1 MNNLDAVIQ
10 ELRRQDMTPEQRTVA
25 GMKVMMTGFAL
36 AFDGLAAAIPTEVSG
51 TAQSATAETAPAS
64 ASAPAKSEKKGRAAT
79 KKAAPPASAPEP
91 APAPATGTTAPMLP
105 SQAAYQNMSPEEIT
119 GNFMVNAMKEKRD
132 ELVGRMVEPA
142 PALKKLLTSFGVAQL
157 KDVPEEKRADFLTEL
172 WKL

>member
-36 AFDGLAAAIPTEVSG
+36 AFDGLAAAIPAEVSVAAP
-51 TAQSATAETAPAS
+51 TATAETAPTP
-64 ASAPAKSEKKGRAAT
+64 APAKSEKKGRAGA
-79 KKAAPPASAPEP
+79 KKAAPAAAAPEP
-91 APAPATGTTAPMLP
+91 APAPTADTTTPMLP
-105 SQAAYQNMSPEEIT
+105 SQAAYQNMSPEDIT
-119 GNFMVNAMKEKRD
+119 GNFMVDAMKEKRD